1 MSGGE
6 EMQITV
12 NGDEI
17 KIAKGVQT
25 VQDLLVSFQ
34 LLNKGA
40 IVELNQEILDKKEY
54 ETRRL
59 ANKDRI
65 EIVHFV
71 GGG

>member
-1 MSGGE
+1 
-6 EMQITV
+6 MQITI
-12 NGDEI
+12 NGDEME
-17 KIAKGVQT
+17 IAKEVQT

-34 LLNKGA
+34 LHNKGA

-59 ANKDRI
+59 ANKDKL

>member
-12 NGDEI
+12 NGDEM

-25 VQDLLVSFQ
+25 VQDLLISFQ